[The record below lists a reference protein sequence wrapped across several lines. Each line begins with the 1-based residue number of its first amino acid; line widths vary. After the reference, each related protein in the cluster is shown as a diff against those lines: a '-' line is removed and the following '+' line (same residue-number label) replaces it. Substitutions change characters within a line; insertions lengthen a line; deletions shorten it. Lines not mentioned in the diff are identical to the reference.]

1 MDPDPET
8 RANNCLQIVLL
19 IFLGLAL
26 LGSFITGTLSYRG
39 TTYRMDQLPFSYPK
53 LFVSIVLL
61 GVGFG
66 YEPLRAKGWL
76 CLATIATGIVFLVSS
91 HFWKAIF

>member
-1 MDPDPET
+1 
-8 RANNCLQIVLL
+8 
-19 IFLGLAL
+19 
-26 LGSFITGTLSYRG
+26 
-39 TTYRMDQLPFSYPK
+39 MDQLPFSYPK

-66 YEPLRAKGWL
+66 YPPLRAKGWL
-76 CLATIATGIVFLVSS
+76 CLATIGTGIALLLSS